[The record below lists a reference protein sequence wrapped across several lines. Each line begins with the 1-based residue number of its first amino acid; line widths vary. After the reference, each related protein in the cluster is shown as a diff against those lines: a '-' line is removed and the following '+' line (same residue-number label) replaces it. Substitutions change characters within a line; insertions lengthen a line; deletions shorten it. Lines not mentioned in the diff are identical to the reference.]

1 MLKKTIKYTDYN
13 GNQREEDFYFDLTE
27 AELTR
32 LNFTTEGGLEA
43 LLNQIIATQ
52 DMPQLYLQFEKI
64 VQLSYGVKSLD
75 GRYFDKTDEIL
86 HKFTHCPAYNN
97 LIMELISSSDA
108 AAAFIN
114 GVIPKPSAASAE
126 VSGVLPGQAPV
137 AGVIPPR

>member
-86 HKFTHCPAYNN
+86 HKFTH
-97 LIMELISSSDA
+97 
-108 AAAFIN
+108 
-114 GVIPKPSAASAE
+114 
-126 VSGVLPGQAPV
+126 
-137 AGVIPPR
+137 